1 MKSMKSISIL
11 SLTVSGLLFCASTAK
26 ADTFT
31 FSIDPSTQSAMDGDT
46 ITFSGTVSLSGDATD
61 PVYLSGDSI
70 TWNGVGLAS
79 DDSDFWGNFPSSL
92 DPGGTFTGELFTV
105 TVDPGTPDGSYTG
118 TFELQGGAE
127 EGAQGVLGAP
137 GFEVD
142 VTSPSAVT
150 PEPSSLVLLASGLAG
165 LAGTLRRRLIR

>member
-31 FSIDPSTQSAMDGDT
+31 FSIDPVKQSAMDGDT
-46 ITFSGTVSLSGDATD
+46 ITFSGTVSLSLDATD
-61 PVYLSGDSI
+61 SVYLSGDSI
-70 TWNGVGLAS
+70 TWNGVGLTS
-79 DDSDFWGNFPSSL
+79 DDSDFWNNFPSSL
-92 DPGGTFTGELFTV
+92 NPGDTFTGELFTI
-105 TVDPGTPDGSYTG
+105 TVAPGTPDGAYTG
-118 TFELQGGAE
+118 TFEIQGGSD
-127 EGAQGVLGAP
+127 GNTYDVLGAP
-137 GFEVD
+137 GYEVD
-142 VTSPSAVT
+142 VTSPSSAT